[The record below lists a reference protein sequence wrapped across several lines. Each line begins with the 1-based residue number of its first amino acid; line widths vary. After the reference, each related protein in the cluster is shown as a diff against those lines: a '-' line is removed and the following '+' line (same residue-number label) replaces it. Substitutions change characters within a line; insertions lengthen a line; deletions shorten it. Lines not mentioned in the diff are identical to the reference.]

1 MKIFNLKTKH
11 VFDLPKEEATLLL
24 ETCPNEFVKG
34 TKPKKIEVIENF
46 DETSIV
52 SKIIE

>member
-11 VFDLPKEEATLLL
+11 IFDLPKEEAKLLL

-34 TKPKKIEVIENF
+34 TKPRKIEVIEKF